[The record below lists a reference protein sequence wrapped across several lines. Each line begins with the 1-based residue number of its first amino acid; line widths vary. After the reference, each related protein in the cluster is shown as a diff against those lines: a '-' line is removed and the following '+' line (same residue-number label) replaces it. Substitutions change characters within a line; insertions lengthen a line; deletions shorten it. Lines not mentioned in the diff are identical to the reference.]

1 MLEFYTC
8 YIKWQRAH
16 IYIACVRMKKE
27 DSKSVC
33 SEEFLVCLK
42 QNVSLFFYVFNFSF
56 FLNGSIYF

>member
-56 FLNGSIYF
+56 F